1 MNEIN
6 LSKEEVRVLINALN
20 EYDFGIIKEC
30 AWQGP
35 IDEKIRAEVRIKLN
49 KIRK

>member
-6 LSKEEVRVLINALN
+6 LSKEEVRILINALN
-20 EYDFGIIKEC
+20 EYDFDTIREC